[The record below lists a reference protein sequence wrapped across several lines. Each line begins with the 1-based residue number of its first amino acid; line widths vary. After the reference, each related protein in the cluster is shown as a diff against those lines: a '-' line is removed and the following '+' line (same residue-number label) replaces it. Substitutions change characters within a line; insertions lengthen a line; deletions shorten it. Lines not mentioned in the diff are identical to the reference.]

1 MEDKRKGGK
10 KRRPGCRQVS
20 LWSDAKGVR
29 LIERAVKKASKRQ
42 GIELSRSKWLESVAI
57 KCAREELANK

>member
-1 MEDKRKGGK
+1 MEDKSKGGK

-29 LIERAVKKASKRQ
+29 LIERAVKKAGKRQ
-42 GIELSRSKWLESVAI
+42 GITLSRSKWLESMAL
-57 KCAREELANK
+57 KCAKEELASK